1 MYLLVSLCDPGWTY
15 FFFLPQHLLV
25 ATPSEP
31 NSNRFA
37 RANDGT
43 AVGSLENNEFL
54 PFESGTWKIVTPL
67 YVIAQRTPTPATASC
82 EFASY

>member
-31 NSNRFA
+31 NSNRSA

-43 AVGSLENNEFL
+43 AVGSLENEFL
-54 PFESGTWKIVTPL
+54 PFESGTL
-67 YVIAQRTPTPATASC
+67 EDRYTALRHRAAHANSGDGLV
-82 EFASY
+82 